1 MEKSWFRRKSSMK
14 KSYVLYN
21 LYSNNGD
28 GEKIV
33 KESEVAKI
41 ENAIYVEIVEGLQEG
56 DTVYAASKVSKK
68 GNIDGK

>member
-1 MEKSWFRRKSSMK
+1 MGKSWFRRKSSMK

-21 LYSNNGD
+21 PYSHNGD

-41 ENAIYVEIVEGLQEG
+41 ENAIYVDV
-56 DTVYAASKVSKK
+56 TKVSNYEIFFKEIPK
-68 GNIDGK
+68 MDI